1 MKKIITLLVVIFII
15 LGVSLP
21 IYAQDES
28 TNIKARV
35 VKTEK
40 TQEEKQED
48 GKIQQ
53 VQKTTIKIL
62 EGEYEDEEYQMSY
75 ILSDD
80 IESPISNPELKEKE
94 NILVTIEE
102 KDGEIIN
109 INYQDTL
116 TPNYM
121 LYVILVILIIELF
134 VMAKGKVVKPIV
146 MYLITIVLASALFA
160 LSILNNW
167 NLIWIAGIIAILITA
182 YSFILANRFK

>member
-1 MKKIITLLVVIFII
+1 MKKIVTLLVVIFII

-21 IYAQDES
+21 IYAQDEN

-121 LYVILVILIIELF
+121 LYVILVILIIALF
-134 VMAKGKVVKPIV
+134 VIAKGKVVKPIV